1 MNLIRDPLHMKFTY
15 QDSLVRLA
23 RIKIYIFSS
32 SSQSSSSKN
41 IVSDYNIVCLDY
53 G

>member
-1 MNLIRDPLHMKFTY
+1 MNLIRDPLHMKFIY
-15 QDSLVRLA
+15 QDNPVRLA

>member
-1 MNLIRDPLHMKFTY
+1 MNLMRDPLKMRFIY
-15 QDSLVRLA
+15 QDNPVRLA

-41 IVSDYNIVCLDY
+41 IVSDNIVCLDY